1 MISWFSTKPGWLAEL
16 GQHEKMEIRIFNPFN
31 SRKTGW
37 LGRSIDFERHRAQLD
52 NRLHEKY
59 FNVDGQLMILGGRN
73 IGDDYFGYSQD
84 ANFFDLGV
92 AFKGYII
99 QAFMGNYQQ
108 LWNSELLTPV
118 TALIKTKE
126 AGTYRQFNQALERAQ
141 TKHSQVAE
149 AIASSLTSLSAM
161 SFIDA
166 EVTPVFDSLDK
177 VKDNKPYFRTRVDR
191 LMEEPINNAN
201 KAVISSPYLIP
212 GQSKYKIIETLTQH
226 NAAVTLITNSSAS
239 NDSAFVPADFEEYRP
254 ILMKMGVN
262 LCEFR
267 DDAYAKDHLYHVDT
281 YYHNRTFILTIR
293 SPI

>member
-84 ANFFDLGV
+84 ANFFDLDV
-92 AFKGYII
+92 VFKGYII
-99 QAFMGNYQQ
+99 QAFIGNYQQ

-177 VKDNKPYFRTRVDR
+177 VKDNKPYFRTRVER

-239 NDSAFVPADFEEYRP
+239 NDSAFVPADFEEYCP